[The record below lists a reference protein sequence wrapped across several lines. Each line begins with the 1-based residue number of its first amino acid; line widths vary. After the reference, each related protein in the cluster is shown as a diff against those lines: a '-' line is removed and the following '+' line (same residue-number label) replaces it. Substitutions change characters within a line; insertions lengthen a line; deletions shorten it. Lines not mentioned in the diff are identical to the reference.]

1 MQLLDWQA
9 LDDSARSAA
18 LARPAAGLADAVRAD
33 ARALI
38 EQVRQDGSAALRMLT
53 QRFDGAGIADFEV
66 SSAEYAAAR
75 SRLSSTAIAAIER
88 AVGNVRRFH
97 AATAAQA
104 VSVDIEPGVRCE
116 RLLRPLAAVG
126 LYVPAGSAPLPSTAI
141 MLAVPA
147 QIARCPIRIVCTP
160 PRPDGSADPAVLV
173 ASQLSGATAV
183 YKLGGVQAIAA
194 MAYGIAPLPK
204 VVKVF
209 GPGNAWVT
217 AAKQLVAADPGGA
230 ALDMPAGPSEVMIIA
245 DGSASAAWVAAD
257 LLAQAEHD
265 PLSQAILLTD
275 QLELRDAVAAE
286 LRTQMRSLSRSQ
298 ILERSIAAARLIR
311 VPDIQT
317 ACAIAEDYAP
327 EHLILETL
335 QAESLLPRISTAG
348 SVFLGHFS
356 PESMGDYCSG
366 TNHVLP
372 TYGYARAYSGL
383 SVHDFQRRMTVQS
396 LTRAGLQ
403 SLGPTAISL
412 AELEGLDAH
421 ARAVSIR
428 LQAPEASL

>member
-1 MQLLDWQA
+1 
-9 LDDSARSAA
+9 
-18 LARPAAGLADAVRAD
+18 
-33 ARALI
+33 
-38 EQVRQDGSAALRMLT
+38 
-53 QRFDGAGIADFEV
+53 
-66 SSAEYAAAR
+66 
-75 SRLSSTAIAAIER
+75 
-88 AVGNVRRFH
+88 
-97 AATAAQA
+97 
-104 VSVDIEPGVRCE
+104 
-116 RLLRPLAAVG
+116 
-126 LYVPAGSAPLPSTAI
+126 
-141 MLAVPA
+141 
-147 QIARCPIRIVCTP
+147 
-160 PRPDGSADPAVLV
+160 
-173 ASQLSGATAV
+173 
-183 YKLGGVQAIAA
+183 
-194 MAYGIAPLPK
+194 
-204 VVKVF
+204 
-209 GPGNAWVT
+209 
-217 AAKQLVAADPGGA
+217 VAADPGGA